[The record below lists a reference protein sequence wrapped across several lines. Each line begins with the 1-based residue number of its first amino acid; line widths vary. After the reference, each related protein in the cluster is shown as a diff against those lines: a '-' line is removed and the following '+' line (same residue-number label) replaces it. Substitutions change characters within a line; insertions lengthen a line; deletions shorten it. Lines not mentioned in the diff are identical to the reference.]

1 MERNVHIAMGVVAL
15 LCLGATAGCSKPAP
29 ITKPEYLAAAN
40 DMCKTS
46 VEMEGDLVTTWV
58 QDNPDDTGP
67 DGTERFIRFTLIKHL
82 HNTMNALRTIQAPAG
97 DAAYLGSMYHDYDHA
112 LDIFYSDPLGTD
124 SDDAEKAAEERFR
137 SYGLKNC
144 ASLADDATKD
154 ISKKLSAANA
164 EAKQKDAAGKAGA
177 TTTTVVATG

>member
-1 MERNVHIAMGVVAL
+1 MGVVAV

-29 ITKPEYLAAAN
+29 ITKAEYLAAAN

-46 VEMEGDLVTTWV
+46 VQMETDLVTTWV

-67 DGTERFIRFTLIKHL
+67 DGTERFVRFTLIKHL
-82 HNTMNALRTIQAPAG
+82 HNTMNALRTLSPPSG
-97 DAAYLGSMYHDYDHA
+97 DAAYLGSMYHDYDYDHA
-112 LDIFYSDPLGTD
+112 LDILYSDPLGTD
-124 SDDAEKAAEERFR
+124 SDDAENAAEERFR

-144 ASLADDATKD
+144 ASLAADASKD

-164 EAKQKDAAGKAGA
+164 TAKRKLAADKAGA
-177 TTTTVVATG
+177 TTTTAASTD